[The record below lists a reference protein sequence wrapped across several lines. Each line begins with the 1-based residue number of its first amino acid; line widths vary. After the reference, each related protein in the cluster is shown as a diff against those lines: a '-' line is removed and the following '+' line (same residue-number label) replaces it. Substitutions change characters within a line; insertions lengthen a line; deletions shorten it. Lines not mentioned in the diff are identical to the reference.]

1 MTPFIIKD
9 TATMVP
15 TIPDKIFGT
24 KLDRKRKFWYLLLGI
39 PELVDSGRKRSG
51 RWTLDV
57 GLRTLGSGHWTL
69 DMDSGR
75 WNLDAGLWTLDATLK
90 KLGIGHWTLL
100 LTGSE
105 QNQNPVSDSA

>member
-39 PELVDSGRKRSG
+39 PEFVDSGRKRSG
-51 RWTLDV
+51 RWTPNA
-57 GLRTLGSGHWTL
+57 GLWTL
-69 DMDSGR
+69 DSRHGLWTLESGR

-90 KLGIGHWTLL
+90 KVSIGHWTLL